1 MPATIDATLSGA
13 SANSYVT
20 LAAAN
25 TYFETVP
32 DSSTWTSKTDD
43 QKNRAL
49 ISATRWIDGLSF
61 YGDRCTTTQALKWP
75 REDYKVDGIDLACTL
90 IPDPIKTATYELA
103 RALANDTDAIT
114 GTTGTT
120 GIYDEVEL
128 GDLRVKYNKTSQT
141 SGVINNV
148 FDVYPWLQSYL
159 GPYCMG
165 GAANYAVRL
174 FRG

>member
-1 MPATIDATLSGA
+1 VAAVIDATLGGA

-20 LAAAN
+20 LADADA
-25 TYFETVP
+25 YFETTP
-32 DSSTWTSKTDD
+32 DSTNWDDKTND

-49 ISATRWIDGLSF
+49 ISATRWIDALSF
-61 YGDRCTTTQALKWP
+61 YGDRCSETQALKWP
-75 REDYKVDGIDLACTL
+75 REDYKVDGIELACTL
-90 IPDPIKTATYELA
+90 IPVGIEVATYELA

-114 GTTGTT
+114 GNTGTT

-128 GDLRVKYNKTSQT
+128 GELKVKYNKTSQT

-148 FDVYPWLQSYL
+148 FDVYPWLQTYL

>member
-1 MPATIDATLSGA
+1 MAAVIDATLSGA

-20 LAAAN
+20 LAGAN

-32 DSSTWTSKTDD
+32 NSSTWTDKTDD

-49 ISATRWIDGLSF
+49 ISATRWIDALSF

-75 REDYKVDGIDLACTL
+75 REDYTVDGIDLACTL
-90 IPDPIKTATYELA
+90 IPEPIKVATYELA

-114 GTTGTT
+114 GSTGTT
-120 GIYDEVEL
+120 GLYDQVEL
-128 GDLRVKYNKTSQT
+128 GELKVKYNKSSQAVGLVT
-141 SGVINNV
+141 NA

>member
-1 MPATIDATLSGA
+1 VAAVIDATLAGA

-20 LAAAN
+20 LAGADA
-25 TYFETVP
+25 YFETAP
-32 DSSTWTSKTDD
+32 DSATWTNKSTD
-43 QKNRAL
+43 QRNRAL
-49 ISATRWIDGLSF
+49 ISATRWIDSLSF
-61 YGDRCTTTQALKWP
+61 YGNRCTDTQALKWP
-75 REDYKVDGIDLACTL
+75 RKDYQVDKVELVCTL
-90 IPDPIKTATYELA
+90 IPEPIKTATYELA
-103 RALANDTDAIT
+103 RALANDPSSIV

-141 SGVINNV
+141 SGVVNNV

-159 GPYCMG
+159 GPYSLG

-174 FRG
+174 QRG

>member
-1 MPATIDATLSGA
+1 MPAAIDATLGGT

-32 DSSTWTSKTDD
+32 DSSTWVSKTDD

-49 ISATRWIDGLSF
+49 ISATRWIDALTF
-61 YGDRCTTTQALKWP
+61 YGNRCTDTQALKWP
-75 REDYKVDGIDLACTL
+75 REEYKVDGIDLSCTL
-90 IPDPIKTATYELA
+90 IPEGIKVATYELA
-103 RALANDTDAIT
+103 RAFANDTDAIT
-114 GTTGTT
+114 GTSGTT

-128 GDLRVKYNKTSQT
+128 GELRVKYNKTSQT

-148 FDVYPWLQSYL
+148 FDVYPWLQTYL
-159 GPYCMG
+159 GPYCLG
-165 GAANYAVRL
+165 GASNHAVRL
-174 FRG
+174 YRG

>member
-1 MPATIDATLSGA
+1 MPATIDATVAGA

-20 LAAAN
+20 LAAADA
-25 TYFETVP
+25 YFETTP
-32 DSSTWTSKTDD
+32 DSATWTDKTTD

-49 ISATRWIDGLSF
+49 ISATRWIDALSF
-61 YGDRCTTTQALKWP
+61 YGDRCTETQALKWP
-75 REDYKVDGIDLACTL
+75 RKNYTVDGIDLSCTV
-90 IPDPIKTATYELA
+90 IPTEVKTATYELA

-114 GTTGTT
+114 GSTGTT
-120 GIYDEVEL
+120 GLYDEVEL
-128 GDLRVKYNKTSQT
+128 GDLRVKYNKSSQSVGLVT
-141 SGVINNV
+141 NA

-159 GPYCMG
+159 GPYCRG

>member
-1 MPATIDATLSGA
+1 MPATIDATLSGT

-75 REDYKVDGIDLACTL
+75 REDYTVDDIDLACTL
-90 IPDPIKTATYELA
+90 IPEPIKTATYELA

-120 GIYDEVEL
+120 GIYDQVEL
-128 GDLRVKYNKTSQT
+128 GELKVKYNKTSQT

>member
-1 MPATIDATLSGA
+1 LT
-13 SANSYVT
+13 
-20 LAAAN
+20 
-25 TYFETVP
+25 
-32 DSSTWTSKTDD
+32 
-43 QKNRAL
+43 
-49 ISATRWIDGLSF
+49 
-61 YGDRCTTTQALKWP
+61 
-75 REDYKVDGIDLACTL
+75 IDLACTL
-90 IPDPIKTATYELA
+90 IPEPIKIATYELA

-114 GTTGTT
+114 APLAPLALLH
-120 GIYDEVEL
+120 EVEL
-128 GDLRVKYNKTSQT
+128 GELKVKYNKTSQT

>member
-1 MPATIDATLSGA
+1 MAATIDATLGGA

-20 LAAAN
+20 LADAN
-25 TYFETVP
+25 SYFESVP
-32 DSSTWTSKTDD
+32 NSSTWTDKTDD

-49 ISATRWIDGLSF
+49 ISATRWIDALSF
-61 YGDRCTTTQALKWP
+61 YGDRCSETQALKWP
-75 REDYKVDGIDLACTL
+75 REDYKVDGIELACTL
-90 IPDPIKTATYELA
+90 IPVGIEVATYELA

-114 GTTGTT
+114 GNTGTT

-128 GDLRVKYNKTSQT
+128 GELKVKYNKTSQT

-148 FDVYPWLQSYL
+148 FDVYPWLQTYL

>member
-1 MPATIDATLSGA
+1 MAATIDATLGGV

-20 LAAAN
+20 LAAADA
-25 TYFETVP
+25 YFETVP
-32 DSSTWTSKTDD
+32 DSSTWTAKTTD

-49 ISATRWIDGLSF
+49 ISATRWINVLSF
-61 YGDRCTTTQALKWP
+61 YGKLCSDTQALKWP
-75 REDYKVDGIDLACTL
+75 RKDYTVDGINLACTL
-90 IPDPIKTATYELA
+90 IPEPIKTATYELA

-128 GDLRVKYNKTSQT
+128 GELKVKYNKTSQT

>member
-1 MPATIDATLSGA
+1 MPATIDATVAGA

-20 LAAAN
+20 LASAD
-25 TYFETVP
+25 TYFETTP
-32 DSSTWTSKTDD
+32 ESATWTDKTTD

-49 ISATRWIDGLSF
+49 ISATRWIDALSF
-61 YGDRCTTTQALKWP
+61 YGDRCTETQALKWP
-75 REDYKVDGIDLACTL
+75 RENYTVDGIDLSCTV
-90 IPDPIKTATYELA
+90 IPAEIKTATYELA

-114 GTTGTT
+114 GSTGTT
-120 GIYDEVEL
+120 GLYDEVEL
-128 GDLRVKYNKTSQT
+128 GDLRVKYNKTSQAVGLVT
-141 SGVINNV
+141 NA

>member
-1 MPATIDATLSGA
+1 VAAVIDATLGGA

-20 LAAAN
+20 LADADA
-25 TYFETVP
+25 YFDTTP
-32 DSSTWTSKTDD
+32 DSTNWDNKTTD

-49 ISATRWIDGLSF
+49 ISATRWIDALSF
-61 YGDRCTTTQALKWP
+61 YGDRCSETQALKWP
-75 REDYKVDGIDLACTL
+75 REDYKVDGIELACTL
-90 IPDPIKTATYELA
+90 IPVGIEVATYELA

-114 GTTGTT
+114 GNTGTT

-128 GDLRVKYNKTSQT
+128 GELKVKYNKTSQT

-148 FDVYPWLQSYL
+148 FDVYPWLQTYL